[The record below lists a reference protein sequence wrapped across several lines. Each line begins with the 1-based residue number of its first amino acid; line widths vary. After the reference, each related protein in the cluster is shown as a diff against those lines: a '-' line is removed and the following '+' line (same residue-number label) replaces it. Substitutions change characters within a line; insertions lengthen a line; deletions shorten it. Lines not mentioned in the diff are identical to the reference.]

1 MFARQVAAGLRFCP
15 LQEFFGATA
24 KGAFAA
30 VRMAP
35 TVMGMRSAVML
46 FVVLLFV
53 GGAPTPTGA
62 NDPVALNATAP
73 NRAHLSS
80 PPAAPAPATPV
91 PHSPPYFKIV
101 PAAELG
107 KLGTSG
113 SRQPFFRGGKR
124 SRAGVS
130 SSAAVSPRV
139 ATASPRTVL
148 YNGLNKPGENAGL
161 SGNLGGTP
169 PDSTG
174 AIGPSNYVEMVNSSI
189 AVYDRSLNL
198 VTRATFDN
206 FVGQPSGVPLCDPQ
220 IEWDPA
226 ANRWLFEILYCGGGG
241 QVFVVGW
248 SKTSDPATLS
258 SAGWCEIVVST
269 GSRLFDYPK
278 LGHNS
283 NYLIVGGNFYN
294 LPSTFVTAGIA
305 WTALPAN
312 GDTTCPSNPIIT
324 GTTANPL
331 KNGDAVTSAFTPV
344 PVNTIT
350 GATDGYVVSAYDPA
364 GNTTNGGNGGPPI
377 PQSKLAV
384 WHLDSAG
391 VLHQDADIAV
401 TTYAMPFSAPQLNG
415 TTHLLDTLDGRL
427 TQAVGDPT
435 TGIWTQHTVNNSL
448 TGRSVVTWY
457 KITASGSATTLADV
471 GTISD
476 PNDWVFN
483 AAISP
488 RFDAQGAAIQYN
500 RSSLTTYPVIA
511 AQIRLAST
519 PAGQMEP
526 GELVLATSSNF
537 DSDFTCNNPNT
548 NFPCR
553 WGDYSAATPDPVQT
567 NVVWGTNEFNT
578 ASGSAPAWSDENFAL
593 IGPAAPRAPTA
604 VVAAPGDNSATVTWT
619 PSTFDPGIPVTSYKL
634 TAYAGASPVATTT
647 VAAATAATFTA
658 LADGVTYTFTVIA
671 IDAVGASPESVH
683 SNPVTPVQ
691 APTAQVTAPTAP
703 PRDPVL
709 PAPAPSPPAR

>member
-1 MFARQVAAGLRFCP
+1 
-15 LQEFFGATA
+15 
-24 KGAFAA
+24 
-30 VRMAP
+30 
-35 TVMGMRSAVML
+35 MGMRSAVML

-62 NDPVALNATAP
+62 NDPAASNAAAP
-73 NRAHLSS
+73 NRAHLS
-80 PPAAPAPATPV
+80 PPPVAPAPATPV

-101 PAAELG
+101 PAAQLG
-107 KLGTSG
+107 KLDTSG
-113 SRQPFFRGGKR
+113 SKQPFFRGGTR

-130 SSAAVSPRV
+130 SSATVSPRV
-139 ATASPRTVL
+139 ATASPKTVL

-189 AVYDRSLNL
+189 AVYDRTLNL
-198 VTRATFDN
+198 VSRSTLDT
-206 FVGQPSGVPLCDPQ
+206 FVGQANGVPLCDPQ
-220 IEWDPA
+220 IQWDPA
-226 ANRWLFEILYCGGGG
+226 ANRWLFEILYCGSGG
-241 QVFVVGW
+241 QVFLVGW
-248 SKTSDPATLS
+248 SKTSDPSTLS
-258 SAGWCEIVVST
+258 TAGWCEIVVST

-294 LPSTFVTAGIA
+294 LPSTFVTAAIA

-331 KNGDAVTSAFTPV
+331 KNGDGVTSAFTPV

-350 GATDGYVVSAYDPA
+350 GATDGYVVSAYDA
-364 GNTTNGGNGGPPI
+364 GGNVTATPT
-377 PQSKLAV
+377 PQSMLAV

-391 VLHQDADIAV
+391 VLHQDADIPV

-435 TGIWTQHTVNNSL
+435 TGIWTQHTVNNLL

-488 RFDAQGAAIQYN
+488 RFDAQGAAIEYN

-511 AQIRLAST
+511 AQIRIAST

-537 DSDFTCNNPNT
+537 DSDFTCNNPSPGV
-548 NFPCR
+548 PCR

-567 NVVWGTNEFNT
+567 NVVWGSNEFNT
-578 ASGSAPAWSDENFAL
+578 ASGSTPAWSDENFAL
-593 IGPAAPRAPTA
+593 LVAVAPHAPTA
-604 VVAAPGDNSATVTWT
+604 VAATAADGSARVTWT
-619 PSTFDPGIPVTSYKL
+619 PSTFDPGAPTTSYKL
-634 TAYAGASPVATTT
+634 TAYVGASPVATMT

-671 IDAVGASPESVH
+671 INAVGPSPESVH
-683 SNPVTPVQ
+683 SNAVTPIQ
-691 APTAQVTAPTAP
+691 AATTQVPAPPTAS
-703 PRDPVL
+703 RDPVL
-709 PAPAPSPPAR
+709 PAPAPPPPSR

>member
-1 MFARQVAAGLRFCP
+1 M
-15 LQEFFGATA
+15 
-24 KGAFAA
+24 
-30 VRMAP
+30 
-35 TVMGMRSAVML
+35 
-46 FVVLLFV
+46 
-53 GGAPTPTGA
+53 
-62 NDPVALNATAP
+62 
-73 NRAHLSS
+73 
-80 PPAAPAPATPV
+80 
-91 PHSPPYFKIV
+91 
-101 PAAELG
+101 
-107 KLGTSG
+107 
-113 SRQPFFRGGKR
+113 R

-130 SSAAVSPRV
+130 TSATGSPQV
-139 ATASPRTVL
+139 ATASPRIAV

-161 SGNLGGTP
+161 TGNVGGTP

-174 AIGPSNYVEMVNSSI
+174 AIGPNNYVELVNSSI

-198 VTRATFDN
+198 VSRSTLDG
-206 FVGQPSGVPLCDPQ
+206 FVGQPPGVPLCDPQ
-220 IEWDPA
+220 IQWDPA
-226 ANRWLFEILYCGGGG
+226 ANRWLLEILYCGSGG
-241 QVFVVGW
+241 QVFLVGW
-248 SKTSDPATLS
+248 SKTSDPSTLS
-258 SAGWCEIVVST
+258 TAGWCEIVVST

-294 LPSTFVTAGIA
+294 LPSTFVTAAIA

-537 DSDFTCNNPNT
+537 DADFTCNNPSPGV
-548 NFPCR
+548 PCR
-553 WGDYSAATPDPVQT
+553 WGDYSAASPDPVQT

-578 ASGSAPAWSDENFAL
+578 ASGSTPAWSDENFAL
-593 IGPAAPRAPTA
+593 LVGTIR
-604 VVAAPGDNSATVTWT
+604 
-619 PSTFDPGIPVTSYKL
+619 
-634 TAYAGASPVATTT
+634 
-647 VAAATAATFTA
+647 TAA
-658 LADGVTYTFTVIA
+658 
-671 IDAVGASPESVH
+671 
-683 SNPVTPVQ
+683 
-691 APTAQVTAPTAP
+691 QVPAP
-703 PRDPVL
+703 PAPSRDPVN

>member
-1 MFARQVAAGLRFCP
+1 
-15 LQEFFGATA
+15 
-24 KGAFAA
+24 
-30 VRMAP
+30 
-35 TVMGMRSAVML
+35 MGMRSAVML

-53 GGAPTPTGA
+53 GGASTPTGA
-62 NDPVALNATAP
+62 NDSPASNAAPP
-73 NRAHLSS
+73 NRAHLTS
-80 PPAAPAPATPV
+80 PPVTPAPATPV
-91 PHSPPYFKIV
+91 PQPAPAFKIV
-101 PAAELG
+101 PAAQLGALG
-107 KLGTSG
+107 KS
-113 SRQPFFRGGKR
+113 SSKPFFRGGTR

-130 SSAAVSPRV
+130 SSATVSPRV
-139 ATASPRTVL
+139 AIASPKIAL

-161 SGNLGGTP
+161 TGNAGSP

-189 AVYDRSLNL
+189 AVYNRSLNL
-198 VTRATFDN
+198 ITRATFDS
-206 FVGQPSGVPLCDPQ
+206 FLAQPPGVPLCDPQ
-220 IEWDPA
+220 IQWDPA

-248 SKTSDPATLS
+248 SKTSDPSTLS

-269 GSRLFDYPK
+269 GSQLFDYVK

-283 NYLIVGGNFYN
+283 NFLIVGGNFYN
-294 LPSTFVTAGIA
+294 LPNTFVTAAIA
-305 WTALPAN
+305 WIALPAN
-312 GDTTCPSNPIIT
+312 GDTTCPATPTINTS
-324 GTTANPL
+324 GNPL
-331 KNGDAVTSAFTPV
+331 KNGDGVTSAFTPV

-350 GATDGYVVSAYDPA
+350 GATDGYVVSAYDP
-364 GNTTNGGNGGPPI
+364 GGNVTASPM
-377 PQSKLAV
+377 PQTRLAV

-391 VLHQDADIAV
+391 MLHQDTDITV

-415 TTHLLDTLDGRL
+415 TNHLLDTLDGRL

-435 TGIWTQHTVNNSL
+435 TGIWTQHTVNGAGN
-448 TGRSVVTWY
+448 RSVVTWY

-488 RFDAQGAAIQYN
+488 RFDAQGAAIEYN
-500 RSSLTTYPVIA
+500 RSSSTIYPVIA